1 MKLEKLTEKNVN
13 LLYGRSI
20 YLVCY
25 FPDDI
30 EELYRAFPALPFIR
44 GVVDS
49 DPARQGEK
57 SFHGQSFPV
66 HGTDKLQELPEEAVL
81 VITTGYFRESY
92 ELLQGT
98 ALPDSVG
105 DTIYYFANRDTEY
118 YENYLEKYSGIP
130 LKDLIVFR
138 SGMGTWEHVPGMD
151 FTENSRALFE
161 YMLEKGYNRKY
172 EMVWLVKR
180 PELYRDVE
188 RQNANVHFVSYDWA
202 TSGDEKEREDYY
214 RPICLAKYFFFTHAC
229 GFCRMPREG
238 QVRVQLWHGCGFKT
252 VKNTTPQTGRYE
264 YTTVVSRLYA
274 GLHEKEFG
282 LTPSQFLVTG
292 YAKED
297 WLFHPVPDWK
307 KRLDIPD
314 AGKYIFWLPTFRT
327 ARNVVSYM
335 NVRDTGTQT
344 GLPVL
349 STLEELVEVSRFL
362 QEQDM
367 VLIIKLHPL
376 QRREDI
382 FDGDYP
388 NILLLENEALAKVGL
403 HINQV
408 LGHADALISDYSS
421 AAIDFLLLDRPVAF
435 TLDDVEEYEQSR
447 GFILNPI
454 REWIPGEK
462 IFSPE
467 GYMRFLRAVA
477 EGRDTAGEQ
486 RRKLAGKLHDFHD
499 DQSSRRIVASLG
511 LQESA
516 FE

>member
-1 MKLEKLTEKNVN
+1 
-13 LLYGRSI
+13 
-20 YLVCY
+20 
-25 FPDDI
+25 
-30 EELYRAFPALPFIR
+30 
-44 GVVDS
+44 
-49 DPARQGEK
+49 
-57 SFHGQSFPV
+57 
-66 HGTDKLQELPEEAVL
+66 
-81 VITTGYFRESY
+81 
-92 ELLQGT
+92 
-98 ALPDSVG
+98 
-105 DTIYYFANRDTEY
+105 
-118 YENYLEKYSGIP
+118 
-130 LKDLIVFR
+130 
-138 SGMGTWEHVPGMD
+138 
-151 FTENSRALFE
+151 
-161 YMLEKGYNRKY
+161 
-172 EMVWLVKR
+172 
-180 PELYRDVE
+180 
-188 RQNANVHFVSYDWA
+188 
-202 TSGDEKEREDYY
+202 
-214 RPICLAKYFFFTHAC
+214 
-229 GFCRMPREG
+229 
-238 QVRVQLWHGCGFKT
+238 
-252 VKNTTPQTGRYE
+252 
-264 YTTVVSRLYA
+264 
-274 GLHEKEFG
+274 
-282 LTPSQFLVTG
+282 
-292 YAKED
+292 
-297 WLFHPVPDWK
+297 
-307 KRLDIPD
+307 
-314 AGKYIFWLPTFRT
+314 
-327 ARNVVSYM
+327 
-335 NVRDTGTQT
+335 
-344 GLPVL
+344 
-349 STLEELVEVSRFL
+349 
-362 QEQDM
+362 M